1 MSRMQL
7 CESSQSKEDPVED
20 VPTTPIFP
28 DGHRIVYVLICML
41 RRQFTH
47 AAAWVAFVATGPRPL
62 PSRKP
67 CEKAMRE
74 QEEGQGGCPSRPRRR
89 FASSPASGRFARTF
103 SASSGSVSHTRT
115 NQVPGAG
122 SSTPSVRTPP
132 RAKLK
137 GISEASSGGARDYAR
152 MHCTVMHCHRWLWS
166 RASFAFWRGGSPRNF
181 VPLIDLCRC
190 DFGCR
195 LRRAK
200 GRREWSYHIMVGP

>member
-1 MSRMQL
+1 MPLRQCTHGIPIRSRL
-7 CESSQSKEDPVED
+7 LAFQS
-20 VPTTPIFP
+20 TRTPHSRVWR
-28 DGHRIVYVLICML
+28 GVSK
-41 RRQFTH
+41 RRC
-47 AAAWVAFVATGPRPL
+47 WP
-62 PSRKP
+62 
-67 CEKAMRE
+67 KAMRE
-74 QEEGQGGCPSRPRRR
+74 QEEGQGGSPSRPRRR

-166 RASFAFWRGGSPRNF
+166 RASFAFWRGGSPRK
-181 VPLIDLCRC
+181 PRT
-190 DFGCR
+190 
-195 LRRAK
+195 A
-200 GRREWSYHIMVGP
+200 Y